1 MNDKERIGRITEMET
16 ALNEAAAAVK
26 IFDEAL
32 ERFSAAQEAV
42 CRLSAYYGSDEWK
55 ADLAADEA
63 GELPRDLPRGVLSE
77 DAAWDVL
84 SENRALLHRM
94 MELSLRMVREI

>member
-84 SENRALLHRM
+84 SETRALLHRR